1 MKIIS
6 ANPINPLPL
15 TERNAAG
22 STAQRAELQTSDVAT
37 DEDMQAVEVSSAAD
51 TDSASDVDMDRVAQ
65 LRQAIDSGTLQISSE
80 SIYDGLVSSARE
92 MLGSDVE

>member
-1 MKIIS
+1 VKIIS

-22 STAQRAELQTSDVAT
+22 TTAQRVELQTTEVTS
-37 DEDMQAVEVSSAAD
+37 DEDMQAVEVSSVAD
-51 TDSASDVDMDRVAQ
+51 TDSGSDVDMDRVAQ
-65 LRQAIDSGTLQISSE
+65 LRQAIGSGTLQISSE

-92 MLGSDVE
+92 MLGTDVE